1 MATDWHGRWT
11 EINGSRPWFLVR
23 WAYRRMRFAAWHLC
37 DRAFGVRTAFV
48 EPTGALEPDDPNANF
63 TKPCPWLTTYRA
75 LRSLPVGSD
84 EVLID
89 IGSGTGRAAMI
100 ASMFPFRRVIG
111 VERDAALHR
120 RAVDNVAAVRLP
132 RHAPVELIC
141 ADALEC
147 QLSDEV
153 TVVFLYNPFAGE
165 TFRRV
170 IEGVFASCDRVPRPL
185 RLVYINPVEHEYLLS
200 TGRCRLVRTVGG
212 MRPTERW
219 ARMLAAYIY
228 EVTPAAAPAA
238 ELAQSR
244 LPSSES

>member
-1 MATDWHGRWT
+1 M
-11 EINGSRPWFLVR
+11 ELNESRPWFVVR

-48 EPTGALEPDDPNANF
+48 EPTGALEPDAPGANF

-75 LRSLPVGSD
+75 LRSLAVGSD

-89 IGSGTGRAAMI
+89 IGSGTGRAVVI

-120 RAVDNVAAVRLP
+120 RALKNLAGVRLP
-132 RHAPVELIC
+132 RRAPVELVC

-147 QLSDEV
+147 QLPDDL

-170 IEGVFASCDRVPRPL
+170 VEGMFASCDRVPRRL
-185 RLVYINPVEHEYLLS
+185 RLVYINPIEHEYLLS
-200 TGRCRLVRTVGG
+200 TGRCRLVRTVGS
-212 MRPTERW
+212 MRPTRQW

-228 EVTPAAAPAA
+228 EVTPAETPAA
-238 ELAQSR
+238 ELARSR
-244 LPSSES
+244 LPSSVS